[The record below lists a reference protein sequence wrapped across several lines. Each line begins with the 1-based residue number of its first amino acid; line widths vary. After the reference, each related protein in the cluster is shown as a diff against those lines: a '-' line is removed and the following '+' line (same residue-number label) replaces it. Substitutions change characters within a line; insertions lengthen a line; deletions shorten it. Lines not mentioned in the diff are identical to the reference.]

1 MRMSQMA
8 ASVES
13 RGINLIQSRL
23 FLKACSS
30 VNRQETNRQT
40 ESHSTVDS
48 LLINYTF
55 MPKSFSDIF
64 DALEI

>member
-30 VNRQETNRQT
+30 VGHTRNGQRDLV
-40 ESHSTVDS
+40 SS
-48 LLINYTF
+48 LLTAC
-55 MPKSFSDIF
+55 SFYHPLKELF
-64 DALEI
+64 DE

>member
-13 RGINLIQSRL
+13 RGINLMQSRL

-30 VNRQETNRQT
+30 VGGTRDKETVRQT
-40 ESHSTVDS
+40 DS
-48 LLINYTF
+48 LLIYYTL
-55 MPKSFSDIF
+55 M
-64 DALEI
+64 LERLSED